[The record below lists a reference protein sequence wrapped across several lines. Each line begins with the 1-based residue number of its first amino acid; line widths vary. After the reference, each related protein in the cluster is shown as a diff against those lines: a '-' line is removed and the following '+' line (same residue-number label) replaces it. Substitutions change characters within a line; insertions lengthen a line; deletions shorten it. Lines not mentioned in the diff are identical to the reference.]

1 MEAIS
6 CNETLPST
14 AMVHY
19 RGRQIGRYCVRSVG
33 RYSMLLRHG
42 VISFPVGTIL
52 MVQVRRSSDAEAGDR
67 DLKRL
72 VAVVHYNSREG
83 LLLRTLSSL

>member
-1 MEAIS
+1 
-6 CNETLPST
+6 
-14 AMVHY
+14 
-19 RGRQIGRYCVRSVG
+19 
-33 RYSMLLRHG
+33 MLLRHG

-52 MVQVRRSSDAEAGDR
+52 MVKLWRSSDDETGDR